1 MSNELRDKVLGAI
14 KNGKVKMRPKWH
26 YVLKTALAIT
36 GGVLLSLALLYLVS
50 FIFFALRANGVWFMP
65 AFGLSGMRTFVMSLP
80 WLLIFTSLLFI
91 IILEILVKRY
101 AFAYRKPLLYSVL
114 GILALAIIGGFA
126 LARAPFHRSLLRRAQ
141 EDRSPLTA
149 PFYREFGMHRFHDI
163 HPGYIAS
170 ITEDGFILYT
180 RQGETF
186 TVRLVP
192 ETRLPFGFNFAE
204 GDEVVVFGDR
214 DDDTVEARGILEI
227 DDEMMEP
234 RPYRN
239 IPPRMMRPP
248 SPR

>member
-141 EDRSPLTA
+141 EDR
-149 PFYREFGMHRFHDI
+149 
-163 HPGYIAS
+163 
-170 ITEDGFILYT
+170 
-180 RQGETF
+180 
-186 TVRLVP
+186 VRLVP

-214 DDDTVEARGILEI
+214 DDDTVEARGIVEI

>member
-14 KNGKVKMRPKWH
+14 KSGQVKMRPKWH

-36 GGVLLSLALLYLVS
+36 GGVLLSLALLYMVS

-65 AFGLSGMRTFVMSLP
+65 LFGLSGMRTFVMSLP
-80 WLLIFTSLLFI
+80 WLLIGASLLFI

-141 EDRSPLTA
+141 EDRPPLTG

-163 HPGYIAS
+163 HPGA
-170 ITEDGFILYT
+170 ITLIIDDGFILHT
-180 RQGETF
+180 PQGETF

-204 GDEVVVFGDR
+204 GDEVVVFGER
-214 DDDTVEARGILEI
+214 EDDIVEARGILEI
-227 DDEMMEP
+227 NDEMMGP
-234 RPYRN
+234 RLYRN
-239 IPPRMMRPP
+239 TPPKMMRPP
-248 SPR
+248 FRR